1 MGQAYQIQDQ
11 TRPYFLTFQV
21 VGWADIFS
29 RKVYRD
35 IILDSLK
42 YCRQSKGLNLFA
54 YVIMTNHVH
63 AIMQS
68 KNDDLSGLVRD
79 FKKYTSKTILKE
91 VNENKQES
99 RREWLQMVFK
109 YHAKYNKRAKEMQ
122 LWTHENHAVELISNK
137 MIDSRLEY
145 IHENP
150 VRAGW
155 VEKSEEYLYSSAR
168 NYFSLSSLIDIDLI

>member
-11 TRPYFLTFQV
+11 DRPYYLTFQV

-42 YCRQSKGLNLFA
+42 YCRESKGLNLFA
-54 YVIMTNHVH
+54 YVIMTNHMHV
-63 AIMQS
+63 IMQS
-68 KNDDLSGLVRD
+68 RVGNLSGLVRD
-79 FKKYTSKTILKE
+79 FKKFTSKAILNE

-99 RREWLQMVFK
+99 RREWLEMVFR

-122 LWTHENHAVELISNK
+122 LWTHQNHAVELSTND
-137 MIDSRLEY
+137 MIDSRVEY

-155 VEKSEEYLYSSAR
+155 VEKAEDYLYSSAR
-168 NYFSLSSLIDIDLI
+168 NYAGLPTLIDVDLI

>member
-11 TRPYFLTFQV
+11 DRPYYLTFQV

-42 YCRQSKGLNLFA
+42 YCRKSKGLNLFA
-54 YVIMTNHVH
+54 YVIMTNHMHV
-63 AIMQS
+63 IMQS
-68 KNDDLSGLVRD
+68 RVGDLSGLVRD
-79 FKKYTSKTILKE
+79 FKKFTSKAILKE

-99 RREWLQMVFK
+99 RREWLEMVFR

-122 LWTHENHAVELISNK
+122 LWTHQNHAVELSTND
-137 MIDSRLEY
+137 MIDSRVEY

-155 VEKSEEYLYSSAR
+155 VEKAEDYLYSSAR
-168 NYFSLSSLIDIDLI
+168 NYAGLPTLIDVDLI

>member
-11 TRPYFLTFQV
+11 SRPYFLTFQI

-42 YCRQSKGLNLFA
+42 YCRESKGLILFA

-68 KNDDLSGLVRD
+68 KDRDLSGLVRD
-79 FKKYTSKTILKE
+79 FKKFTSKAILNE
-91 VNENKQES
+91 VNQNKQES
-99 RREWLQMVFK
+99 RREWLEMVFR
-109 YHAKYNKRAKEMQ
+109 YHAKFNKRAKEMQ
-122 LWTHENHAVELISNK
+122 LWTHQNHAVEISTND
-137 MIDSRLEY
+137 MIDSRVEY

-155 VEKSEEYLYSSAR
+155 VEKAEDYLYSSSR
-168 NYFSLSSLIDIDLI
+168 NYAGLPPLIDIDLI

>member
-1 MGQAYQIQDQ
+1 MGNAYQIQDQ
-11 TRPYFLTFQV
+11 DRPYYLTFQV

-29 RKVYRD
+29 RKLYRD

-42 YCRQSKGLNLFA
+42 YCRKSKGLNLFA
-54 YVIMTNHVH
+54 YVIMTNHMHV
-63 AIMQS
+63 IMQS
-68 KNDDLSGLVRD
+68 RVGDLSGLVRD
-79 FKKYTSKTILKE
+79 FKKFTSKAILQE

-99 RREWLQMVFK
+99 RREWLEMVFR
-109 YHAKYNKRAKEMQ
+109 YHAKYNKRANEMQ
-122 LWTHENHAVELISNK
+122 LWTHENHAVELSTND

-155 VEKSEEYLYSSAR
+155 VENAEDYLYSSAR
-168 NYFSLSSLIDIDLI
+168 NYAGLPTLIDINLI